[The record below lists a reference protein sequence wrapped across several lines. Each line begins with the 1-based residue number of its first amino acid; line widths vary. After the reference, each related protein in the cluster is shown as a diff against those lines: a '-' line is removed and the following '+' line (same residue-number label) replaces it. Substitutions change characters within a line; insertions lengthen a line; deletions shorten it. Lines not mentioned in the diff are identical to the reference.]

1 MSLALY
7 RRLSLLVGLSAISPW
22 VSSQSIERIVYAS
35 VLDSAGR
42 PVTNVDPKDLLV
54 RENNVDRHVLQ
65 VSRAT
70 EPLDIAVL
78 VYTSQDAEPFVPD
91 FRRAVL
97 DFLRAMSDRHE
108 IALMTFGQRPR
119 TVSTTRAINNG
130 LQRVSLVSL
139 TGTCRPSPRGSQHD
153 AEPAPAEYGQQR
165 ESTVCAFSAMD
176 PRTRDRL
183 FDGG

>member
-78 VYTSQDAEPFVPD
+78 VDTSQDAEPFVPD

-119 TVSTTRAINNG
+119 TVVDYTRDQ
-130 LQRVSLVSL
+130 QRLA
-139 TGTCRPSPRGSQHD
+139 TGVARIADRHMPT
-153 AEPAPAEYGQQR
+153 EPA
-165 ESTVCAFSAMD
+165 
-176 PRTRDRL
+176 RL
-183 FDGG
+183 AT